1 MPMLSL
7 PPGRTDEDY
16 VLSLLR
22 ETGILCVYG
31 SGFGMAPEAGSFR
44 IVYLADPAE
53 LQSIYADIAAFT
65 RRYLQQA

>member
-7 PPGRTDEDY
+7 PTGRTDEHY

-31 SGFGMAPEAGSFR
+31 SGFGMPPEAGSFR
-44 IVYLADPAE
+44 VVYLADPAQ
-53 LQSIYADIAAFT
+53 LRSIYADIAAFT
-65 RRYLQQA
+65 QRYLQQA